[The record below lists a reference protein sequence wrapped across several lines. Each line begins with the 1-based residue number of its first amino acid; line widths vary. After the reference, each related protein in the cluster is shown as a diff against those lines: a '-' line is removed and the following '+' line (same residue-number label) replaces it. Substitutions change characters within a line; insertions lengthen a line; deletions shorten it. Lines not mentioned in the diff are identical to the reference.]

1 MLLSVQ
7 SDTINPRL
15 RLTISVQRF
24 PAPSE
29 TFIVTKVLGL
39 LDRGF
44 DVQIFTSA
52 PSSDWGCFQVL
63 AGREDVRRRIH
74 VAPPTDSLRKILT
87 IGLLILLK
95 TLLRHPLE
103 FFRFARHCWKYR
115 KSHPLG
121 FLKALYSR
129 LHFVGHRADV
139 LHIEFDTLAL
149 GLTDMTYYLG
159 SKLLLSA
166 RGTFQKMSVIDRY
179 PDAPQR
185 IYADVDGYHFIS
197 QYLHRNAL
205 KLGLNPAVP
214 TWLIEPAIDLTL
226 FTAQQRTSNA
236 LGAPLKLIT
245 VARLAWQKGYEFAVD
260 AVALVHK
267 AGVPIEYHIIGE
279 GPYREPVEFAAR
291 QWGLLQNGIIRFVG
305 AVPREQVVKHLTES
319 DIMIHAAVEEGF
331 CNAVIEGQAAGL
343 PVVCSDAGGLPEN
356 VEDGVTGFVVPRR
369 NPEAMAEK
377 IIQLAHDPE
386 LRKRMGEA
394 GRVRAQN
401 RFDLNH
407 QIEAFTRLYQELAAR
422 EQ

>member
-1 MLLSVQ
+1 LS
-7 SDTINPRL
+7 TAPL
-15 RLTISVQRF
+15 RLTVSVQRF

-52 PSSDWGCFQVL
+52 PSSDWGRFQVL

-74 VAPPTDSLRKILT
+74 AAPPTDSLRKILT

-103 FFRFARHCWKYR
+103 FFRFTRHCWKYR

-139 LHIEFDTLAL
+139 LHIEFDVQGANFVDLRYFL
-149 GLTDMTYYLG
+149 NC
-159 SKLLLSA
+159 KILLSG
-166 RGTFQKMSVIDRY
+166 RGAFQRTSLLDEFPNLPTYLFSHI
-179 PDAPQR
+179 
-185 IYADVDGYHFIS
+185 DGYHFIS
-197 QYLHRNAL
+197 KYLRQNSYN
-205 KLGLNPAVP
+205 LGLSQTLP
-214 TWLIEPAIDLTL
+214 TWIIEPAIDLTL
-226 FTAQQRTSNA
+226 FDNLQLPSKRETRSVIR
-236 LGAPLKLIT
+236 LVT
-245 VARLAWQKGYEFAVD
+245 VARLDWSKGYEFAVD
-260 AVALVHK
+260 AVAL
-267 AGVPIEYHIIGE
+267 AASTGLPIEYTIVGD
-279 GPYREPVEFAAR
+279 GNYREPVEFAAR
-291 QWGLLQNGIIRFVG
+291 QYGLFQSGVIKFTG
-305 AVPREQVVKHLTES
+305 AVPREKVVEYLCDA
-319 DIMIHAAVEEGF
+319 DIMILASLSEGF
-331 CNAVIEGQAAGL
+331 CNAVIEGQVAGL

-407 QIEAFTRLYQELAAR
+407 QIEAFTNLYQELAAR